1 MSAGGAGPVRFI
13 VDESRN
19 LEPVRGVEIAGDEMA
34 AALEEGRRYGLVVIR
49 AANQRPS
56 ASP

>member
-1 MSAGGAGPVRFI
+1 MSAGGARPVRVI

-19 LEPVRGVEIAGDEMA
+19 LDPDEGDEIAGDEIA
-34 AALEEGRRYGLVVIR
+34 AVLEEGRKYGLVVIR

>member
-1 MSAGGAGPVRFI
+1 MSARGAEPVRVVI
-13 VDESRN
+13 DESRN
-19 LEPVRGVEIAGDEMA
+19 LDPRRGDEIAGDEIA
-34 AALEEGRRYGLVVIR
+34 AALEEGGRYGLVVIR